1 MKAAV
6 RTSAVRRKPAHNA
19 SPLGC
24 QIWLEASDSPARIQA
39 LVRTAAESGL
49 GRLRVFLLWTWIERD
64 PGQFDFRIYDELFDA
79 AAAQGVGIKATL
91 TANSGPWHIGTP
103 GVLHSHTGFLHDSQ
117 SGPMRRYLE
126 ACVTRYANH
135 PALEQ
140 WLLWNEPLGAH
151 DHVDDNLAPWRVFLS
166 RRYLNDLQA
175 LNHRWLTGYT
185 SFSEIPWPE
194 EIAHPIHRGGAWKP
208 HSPRLDEMDWRAGR
222 LISQLQW
229 VADEVRRHDP
239 VTEMCYNPIFPI
251 ENQAGGGTDL
261 PGLAKVVQRIGSS
274 FHPVFWHERL
284 TRSDYPG
291 LIAAGVRALASQV
304 RGLPVELTE
313 VLSGNT
319 FTTGCRSCAV
329 SGSEVARFYLG
340 ALASGASTVTGWC
353 LNARNRDSEAGEF
366 ALLNDNDEPS
376 PRSRA
381 LLRLS
386 QVLETARQA
395 TGDWK
400 PSAPDI
406 LVALDRRSQALE
418 LLDAESASETPR
430 RPGRGGNDSGRGQW
444 LLAQRAME
452 AGFVA
457 SNLSFNDL
465 PSSPDRKGQVLIVS
479 QVIAWEKAEA
489 KKMLEWARKGG
500 TLVLD
505 ALSGRKDFDSAC
517 HKPWPG
523 HLTEPCGLQV
533 LEIETASSDF
543 VLESEGEEVCRAA
556 LLRTVVQTAPPWTVL
571 STFRFADDRSA
582 AVLQRPFGKGKIIY
596 ARFPLAVSVLAD
608 PENCAWLRH
617 LLADMAGRP
626 AHAVVP
632 AGIVTGFVSIPIS
645 CSLGQLV
652 CLLSPDIAERNGR
665 PLRVVCKDPGLWKD
679 FWTGEQFQSDP
690 LGEILLPAPEGIAL
704 LWKKSKR
711 KSNAEV

>member
-1 MKAAV
+1 MKSKKSIV
-6 RTSAVRRKPAHNA
+6 RKSSVIKKSIASG

-24 QIWLEASDSPARIQA
+24 QIWLEASDSPKRIRG

-49 GRLRVFLLWTWIERD
+49 GRLRIFLLWTWIERES
-64 PGQFDFRIYDELFDA
+64 GKFDFRIYDDVFDA
-79 AAAQGVGIKATL
+79 AAGQGVGIKATL

-103 GVLHSHTGFLHDSQ
+103 GVLHSHTGFLHNGQ
-117 SGPMRRYLE
+117 AEPMRRYIE

-140 WLLWNEPLGAH
+140 WLLWNEPIGAL
-151 DHVDDNLAPWRVFLS
+151 DHVDDNLATWRAYLS
-166 RRYLNDLQA
+166 RRYRNDLQA
-175 LNHRWLTGYT
+175 LNHRWLTGYS

-194 EIAHPIHRGGAWKP
+194 EIAHPVHRGGAWKP
-208 HSPRLDEMDWRAGR
+208 HRPGLDEMDWRAGR
-222 LISQLQW
+222 LVSQLQW

-261 PGLAKVVQRIGSS
+261 RGLSKVVQRVGSS

-284 TRSDYPG
+284 SRTDYPG
-291 LIAAGVRALASQV
+291 MIAVGVRALAAQV
-304 RGLPVELTE
+304 RGIPVELTE

-319 FTTGCRSCAV
+319 FATGCRCCAV

-353 LNARNRDSEAGEF
+353 LNARKRDSEAGEF

-386 QVLETARQA
+386 KVLETARKA

-400 PSAPDI
+400 PAAPDI
-406 LVALDRRSQALE
+406 LIALDRRAQGIE
-418 LLDAESASETPR
+418 LLDSNSSTETPR

-465 PSSPDRKGQVLIVS
+465 PSSPARRGQVLLVS
-479 QVIAWEKAEA
+479 HVIAWEEAEA
-489 KKMLEWARKGG
+489 EKMLEWTRKGG

-505 ALSGRKDFDSAC
+505 ALSGRKDFDSSC

-523 HLTEPCGLQV
+523 HLAESCGLQV
-533 LEIETASSDF
+533 LEIETAASDF
-543 VLESEGEEVCRAA
+543 LLESEGAEVSRAA
-556 LLRTVVQTAPPWTVL
+556 LLRTIIRTEAPWNVL
-571 STFRFADDRSA
+571 SALRFADDHSA
-582 AVLQRPFGKGKIIY
+582 AVLQRPFGKGKIVY
-596 ARFPLAVSVLAD
+596 ARFPIAVSVLAD
-608 PENCAWLRH
+608 PENCAWMKR
-617 LLADMAGRP
+617 LLVDIAGRP
-626 AHAVVP
+626 VHSVIP
-632 AGIVTGFVSIPIS
+632 AGILPGFVTIPVN
-645 CSLGQLV
+645 CAQGELV
-652 CLLSPDIAERNGR
+652 CLLSPDIAERGGR
-665 PLRVVCKDPGLWKD
+665 PLRVISQDPGPWKE
-679 FWTGEQFQSDP
+679 FWTGESFQPDS
-690 LGEILLPAPEGIAL
+690 LGEIVIPAQEGIAL
-704 LWKKSKR
+704 LWKIIS
-711 KSNAEV
+711 